1 MSDEPTIAEFDPV
14 NAALFAAD
22 QELATRR
29 YEYLISRRDQSLEK
43 LRFGLLALN
52 GASLVALISA
62 LGGDGTAATW
72 LGFDADRAR
81 YSAAAFILGT
91 VCGGVSIIVESNL
104 QRVEAGDAVA
114 RQSTLN
120 RLTAL
125 YSAKFTKGNY
135 DRVGPVMEE
144 YHKLPLVD
152 FRYSIPALIS
162 LNASAGAWLFGVA
175 MPLLAALGR

>member
-1 MSDEPTIAEFDPV
+1 MPDEPTIEEFDAV
-14 NAALFAAD
+14 NAAMFAAD

-52 GASLVALISA
+52 GASLIALISA

-72 LGFDADRAR
+72 LGFNADRAR
-81 YSAAAFILGT
+81 YSAAAFIIGA
-91 VCGGVSIIVESNL
+91 VCGGISILIESNL
-104 QRVEAGDAVA
+104 QRVEAGDAMA
-114 RQSTLN
+114 RHSTLN

-125 YSAKFTKGNY
+125 YSAKFTKENY

-144 YHKLPLVD
+144 YHNLPLID
-152 FRYSIPALIS
+152 FRYSIPAIVA

-175 MPLLAALGR
+175 MPLIAVLGR